1 MAREGLFKS
10 MGTGYDDLQ
19 NQMYAQD
26 QASVQK
32 ARFGSIPDYIS
43 RNVRQGE
50 LALQGGLENV
60 AGMFGMETPRGKQ
73 LAKAAKIDND
83 KKIMMEKYKDASK
96 DGKITEAEYDSLAAD
111 FASMGYGNAANTV
124 MEMKRAEYGSKIKQE
139 EVQALKEYRKELI
152 KNEKA
157 KTKAIL
163 EKETLKAQ
171 IGSIPKLKD
180 AISLVKDLTD
190 SHTSMWPGFDS
201 KLGDA
206 LQKKY
211 NDMGTI
217 DASTSR
223 VIAQDA
229 INAMKRG
236 VLEGKVLT
244 LSEAVRSL
252 VDKSSNS
259 GGSSKLNTSPAAG
272 YTGGR

>member
-1 MAREGLFKS
+1 
-10 MGTGYDDLQ
+10 
-19 NQMYAQD
+19 
-26 QASVQK
+26 
-32 ARFGSIPDYIS
+32 
-43 RNVRQGE
+43 
-50 LALQGGLENV
+50 
-60 AGMFGMETPRGKQ
+60 
-73 LAKAAKIDND
+73 
-83 KKIMMEKYKDASK
+83 
-96 DGKITEAEYDSLAAD
+96 
-111 FASMGYGNAANTV
+111 
-124 MEMKRAEYGSKIKQE
+124 
-139 EVQALKEYRKELI
+139 
-152 KNEKA
+152 
-157 KTKAIL
+157 
-163 EKETLKAQ
+163 
-171 IGSIPKLKD
+171 
-180 AISLVKDLTD
+180 
-190 SHTSMWPGFDS
+190 MWPGFDS

-272 YTGGR
+272 YTGCR

>member
-1 MAREGLFKS
+1 
-10 MGTGYDDLQ
+10 
-19 NQMYAQD
+19 
-26 QASVQK
+26 
-32 ARFGSIPDYIS
+32 
-43 RNVRQGE
+43 
-50 LALQGGLENV
+50 
-60 AGMFGMETPRGKQ
+60 
-73 LAKAAKIDND
+73 
-83 KKIMMEKYKDASK
+83 
-96 DGKITEAEYDSLAAD
+96 
-111 FASMGYGNAANTV
+111 
-124 MEMKRAEYGSKIKQE
+124 
-139 EVQALKEYRKELI
+139 
-152 KNEKA
+152 
-157 KTKAIL
+157 
-163 EKETLKAQ
+163 
-171 IGSIPKLKD
+171 
-180 AISLVKDLTD
+180 
-190 SHTSMWPGFDS
+190 MWPGFDS

-259 GGSSKLNTSPAAG
+259 GESSKLNTSPAAG